1 MSSDDLTLPE
11 AYGMW
16 RREFEGSKCGPKFRA
31 WLREWWPDHL
41 NPDGKLRRLLGK
53 THPNVVLG
61 DARRAVRDAE
71 VP

>member
-1 MSSDDLTLPE
+1 MSDVFTLAE
-11 AYGMW
+11 ATALY
-16 RREFEGSKCGPKFRA
+16 RREFDGLKAAPKLQR